1 MVKMENVS
9 KTLIKSENKLIN
21 DIRNDKKLSEN
32 KRGDFEVLAA
42 IFLEDFAN
50 NITKTSLDLNEEY
63 PYGIDMWLEFL
74 NYPVVNAYIN
84 SFKNEKMMKI
94 ADQGILDGN
103 NQAIKLK
110 QALADGNKSNN
121 SNYIIVRV
129 PEKRRF
135 DEE

>member
-1 MVKMENVS
+1 MVKMGNVA
-9 KTLIKSENKLIN
+9 KTLTKADNKLIQ

-74 NYPVVNAYIN
+74 NYPVVNAYIT

-94 ADQGILDGN
+94 ADQGILEGN
-103 NQAIKLK
+103 NQAMKLK
-110 QALADGNKSNN
+110 QALSSDSKVNN

-129 PEKRRF
+129 PEKRKF
-135 DEE
+135 DED